1 MKKTAFRAIV
11 GRPNVG
17 KSTLLNA
24 ILGEKVAIV
33 SSKPQTTRNRITG
46 IYTKGDDQ
54 IVFVDTPGFQKPR
67 TKLGE
72 YMLTASS
79 TSISASDAIVLIADV
94 NYPLGEIE
102 MNIIEKIKV
111 SKLPSILVLNKT
123 DMSNPEQVAK
133 AISEYDAYYKF
144 DAVVPTCAS
153 KGHGVDA
160 VIDECSK
167 FLTPSEWFFP
177 DDIITDQPERTIAAE
192 TIREK
197 LLRTLSDEIPH
208 GTAVVIEEFKDTGKI
223 IKIRAEIYCEKASHK
238 GIIIGKNGETLKRIG
253 SYAREDLERFFGVQV
268 YINLWVK
275 VKEKWRDNTL
285 NLNNLGYNIKEFE

>member
-1 MKKTAFRAIV
+1 
-11 GRPNVG
+11 
-17 KSTLLNA
+17 
-24 ILGEKVAIV
+24 
-33 SSKPQTTRNRITG
+33 
-46 IYTKGDDQ
+46 
-54 IVFVDTPGFQKPR
+54 
-67 TKLGE
+67 
-72 YMLTASS
+72 MLTASS

-102 MNIIEKIKV
+102 KNIIDRIKA

-133 AISEYDAYYKF
+133 TISEYDDYYKF

-275 VKEKWRDNTL
+275 VKEKWRDNTI
-285 NLNNLGYNIKEFE
+285 NLNNLGYNLKEFK